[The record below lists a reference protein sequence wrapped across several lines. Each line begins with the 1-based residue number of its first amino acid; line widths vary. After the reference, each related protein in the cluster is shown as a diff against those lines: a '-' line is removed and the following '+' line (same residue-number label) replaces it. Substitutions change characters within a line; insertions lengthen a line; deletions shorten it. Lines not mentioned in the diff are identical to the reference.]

1 MYAFCRLKEEQ
12 AFGIIGW
19 CYPSCLY
26 WQIILHDLILDIL
39 DCSKRSRY
47 YACYF
52 LSKNDYSSEAF
63 EESSYRG
70 E

>member
-26 WQIILHDLILDIL
+26 WQIILHDLILDIPPEKEYIEIEGKPAKWWF
-39 DCSKRSRY
+39 CSSQPALQVRTEG
-47 YACYF
+47 
-52 LSKNDYSSEAF
+52 L
-63 EESSYRG
+63 
-70 E
+70 